1 MHTIEAAGDEKPT
14 HVEGAEGV
22 LGEVGRRNVPRQGA
36 SAMVIEVGLH
46 VGVAAPS
53 PGGGG
58 VRAGTTQHRA
68 EDTSAACNRPPPSQ
82 ARRIGHAQDQAQDEK
97 PRRNEYPGLANLASV
112 EGGAAGPS
120 CDVGPQRDA
129 RVACAC
135 VVVAQATARG
145 QVHGQEYEAVAPK

>member
-14 HVEGAEGV
+14 HVAGAEGV

-53 PGGGG
+53 PGGG

-68 EDTSAACNRPPPSQ
+68 EDTSAACNRPPPP
-82 ARRIGHAQDQAQDEK
+82 RRGGSGT
-97 PRRNEYPGLANLASV
+97 RNEYPGLANLASV

-135 VVVAQATARG
+135 LVVVQATARG